1 MTTATLRYYRR
12 FDLPWT
18 VPAEERERFRRIVG
32 ACLGVVLAG
41 SIIMPFLPSPPS
53 EFDVPPPVPPRIAKF
68 VMERAIPLP
77 PPPPEPA
84 QSPETEPEPVP
95 TPEAE
100 APVRETASPQERP
113 EPAPELDRTQ
123 AARKKASQAGLLP
136 FVDQLADLR
145 DRFEVT
151 PEKLDRP
158 ASSTGSAEGPP
169 RAERS
174 LVTSKAGATSG
185 GINTA
190 EVSKGFGYGAGSLEG
205 HGTTQMQV
213 PFGGSGAGS
222 AVRSDGPAEGVSRS
236 GSGRKPSRTQE
247 EIELVFDRNKAAIY
261 ALYNRALRDNPA
273 LMGKVVVE
281 LTIAPSG
288 QVTDCRVLS
297 SELGDPEL
305 ERKLAA
311 RIRMF
316 RFEDKDVEAIT
327 TTKPIEFFP
336 A

>member
-1 MTTATLRYYRR
+1 M
-12 FDLPWT
+12 
-18 VPAEERERFRRIVG
+18 PARL
-32 ACLGVVLAG
+32 AKLVL
-41 SIIMPFLPSPPS
+41 
-53 EFDVPPPVPPRIAKF
+53 
-68 VMERAIPLP
+68 ERAVPLP
-77 PPPPEPA
+77 PPPPPVVETPEP
-84 QSPETEPEPVP
+84 ERVTEPERATEQPRRV
-95 TPEAE
+95 E
-100 APVRETASPQERP
+100 ERP
-113 EPAPELDRTQ
+113 QPGPEIDRTQ

-145 DRFEVT
+145 DQSEVT
-151 PEKLDRP
+151 PDKLRP
-158 ASSTGSAEGPP
+158 AANTAGTVDGPP

-174 LVTSKAGATSG
+174 LVTSKAGTTSG

-190 EVSKGFGYGAGSLEG
+190 AVSKGFGYGAGSLDG

-213 PFGGSGAGS
+213 PFGGSGSGS
-222 AVRSDGPAEGVSRS
+222 ATHGDGGPGEGVSRS
-236 GSGRKPSRTQE
+236 GSGKKASRSRE

-261 ALYNRALRDNPA
+261 AIYNRAPRDNPA
-273 LMGKVVVE
+273 LVGKVVVQ

-288 QVTDCRVLS
+288 EVTDCRIVS
-297 SELGDPEL
+297 SELEEPEL
-305 ERKLAA
+305 ERKLVA

>member
-1 MTTATLRYYRR
+1 MSSAALGHYRR

-18 VPAEERERFRRIVG
+18 VPAEERDRFRRIVG
-32 ACLGVVLAG
+32 ACLGVVLLL
-41 SIIMPFLPSPPS
+41 SVIMPFLPSPPRS
-53 EFDVPPPVPPRIAKF
+53 LDVPPPVPPRIAKF

-77 PPPPEPA
+77 PPPPLA
-84 QSPETEPEPVP
+84 QPRETEPEPEPVP
-95 TPEAE
+95 VPEAPTR
-100 APVRETASPQERP
+100 APDLTRERP
-113 EPAPELDRTQ
+113 APAPDLDRTQ

-151 PEKLDRP
+151 PNKLDTP
-158 ASSTGSAEGPP
+158 ANATGSVEGPP

-185 GINTA
+185 GIDTA

-205 HGTTQMQV
+205 HGTTQMEV

-222 AVRSDGPAEGVSRS
+222 AVRSEGPAEGVSRS

-273 LMGKVVVE
+273 LMGKVVVQ

-288 QVTDCRVLS
+288 EVTDCRIVS
-297 SELGDPEL
+297 SELGDAEL

-316 RFEDKDVEAIT
+316 RFEDKDVEAVT

>member
-1 MTTATLRYYRR
+1 MRAGV
-12 FDLPWT
+12 WT
-18 VPAEERERFRRIVG
+18 SVALGRMRSAPVPIDTSGCTRQSGRKT
-32 ACLGVVLAG
+32 
-41 SIIMPFLPSPPS
+41 
-53 EFDVPPPVPPRIAKF
+53 PPVPARLAKL
-68 VMERAIPLP
+68 VLERAVPLP
-77 PPPPEPA
+77 PPPPPVVETPEP
-84 QSPETEPEPVP
+84 ERVTEPERATEQPRRV
-95 TPEAE
+95 E
-100 APVRETASPQERP
+100 ERP
-113 EPAPELDRTQ
+113 QPGPEIDRTQ

-145 DRFEVT
+145 DQSEVT
-151 PEKLDRP
+151 PDKLRP
-158 ASSTGSAEGPP
+158 AANTAGTVDGPP

-174 LVTSKAGATSG
+174 LVTSKAGTTSG

-190 EVSKGFGYGAGSLEG
+190 AVSKGFGYGAGSLDG

-213 PFGGSGAGS
+213 PFGGSGSGS
-222 AVRSDGPAEGVSRS
+222 ATHGDGGPGEGVSRS
-236 GSGRKPSRTQE
+236 GSGKKASRSRE

-261 ALYNRALRDNPA
+261 AIYNRAPRDNPA
-273 LMGKVVVE
+273 LVGKVVVQ

-288 QVTDCRVLS
+288 EVTDCRIVS
-297 SELGDPEL
+297 SELEEPEL
-305 ERKLAA
+305 ERKLVA